1 MNRSIRTVALAACL
15 SGCAVGPRFESP
27 AAPTVTGYTA
37 EPLPA
42 QTATAPVKGGEAQRL
57 GAAMD
62 VPADWW
68 TLFRSADLDALVA
81 DALAN
86 SPTLQAA
93 KAALRQATE
102 LRDAQRGALFP
113 ALQGQY
119 STTRQQDA
127 VGTLSPTLSSQAPIY
142 NLHTAQ
148 VSVSYLF
155 DLFGAN
161 RRRVESASALAEAQ
175 RFELEGAYLTLSSN
189 VVAAAIQEASLREQL
204 DATNDIVRGEREVA
218 RILRRQFEIGAIAEL
233 DVLAQD
239 AQLATTEATIPPLEK
254 QLAQQRDLLVALTG
268 RLPGDATTQPFLL
281 ANLTLP
287 QDLPVSVPANLVR
300 QRPDVRAAEA
310 QLHSATADVGVA
322 IGDMLPQVSLIASSG
337 SAATNFADLFA
348 AGNVFWAVGASLSQ
362 TLFAG
367 GALVHKK
374 RAAEAALDEAGA
386 QYRSVVVGAF
396 QNVADTLQALELD
409 AQGVTAAARAEQAA
423 EQSLEATRRNV
434 EIGATSSLAV
444 LNAEQ
449 TYDEAQLG
457 LTVARANRYADTA
470 ALFQAL
476 GGGWWNVRPDQAGSG
491 LTTRN

>member
-1 MNRSIRTVALAACL
+1 MSRWIPAVVLAAWL
-15 SGCAVGPRFESP
+15 SGCAVGPRFEPP
-27 AAPTVTGYTA
+27 AAPTATDYTA

-42 QTATAPVKGGEAQRL
+42 QTAAAPVRDGEAQRL
-57 GAAMD
+57 VAGMD

-68 TLFRSADLDALVA
+68 ALFRSPDLDALVT
-81 DALAN
+81 DALSN
-86 SPTLQAA
+86 NPTLQAA

-113 ALQGQY
+113 TLQGQY

-155 DLFGAN
+155 DIFGAT
-161 RRRVESASALAEAQ
+161 RRRIESASALAEAQ
-175 RFELEGAYLTLSSN
+175 QFELEGAYLTLTSN
-189 VVAAAIQEASLREQL
+189 VVAAAIEEASLREQL
-204 DATNDIVRGEREVA
+204 EATNDIVRGEREVA
-218 RILRRQFEIGAIAEL
+218 RILRRQSELGAIAEL

-239 AQLATTEATIPPLEK
+239 AQLATTEATIPTLEK

-268 RLPGDATTQPFLL
+268 RLPSDAATPTFLL
-281 ANLTLP
+281 ANLKLP
-287 QDLPVSVPANLVR
+287 QDLPVSVPGNLVR

-310 QLHSATADVGVA
+310 QLHAATADVGVA
-322 IGDMLPQVSLIASSG
+322 IGDLLPQVSLIASTG
-337 SAATNFADLFA
+337 SAATTFADLFA
-348 AGNVFWAVGASLSQ
+348 AGNVFWAFGASLSQ

-367 GALVHKK
+367 GTLVHRK
-374 RAAEAALDEAGA
+374 RAAEAALDEAGS
-386 QYRSVVVGAF
+386 QYRSVVVAAF
-396 QNVADTLQALELD
+396 QNVADTLQALQLD
-409 AQGVTAAARAEQAA
+409 AQSVTAAARAQQAA

-449 TYDEAQLG
+449 IYDQAQLG
-457 LTVARANRYADTA
+457 LAVARANRYADTA

-476 GGGWWNVRPDQAGSG
+476 GGGWWNVRTDAAQS
-491 LTTRN
+491 N